1 MSPVTA
7 AEAARRRR
15 GRNIAVALFLVG
27 LFVLFYLI
35 TIVKIKGTLP

>member
-1 MSPVTA
+1 MRRLTA
-7 AEAARRRR
+7 DEVARRRR
-15 GRNIAVALFLVG
+15 GRNIAVALILLG